1 MSALGPDRP
10 EYGLSRGRIDRGRRG
25 RWTRGADASRDARDG
40 TRRARPREAPQ
51 PMARARYGDLDPVE
65 RSAGCS
71 CRDPETRLSFSAPTP
86 QRFQDARHTACFV
99 SAYFRERGGVRVLF
113 IKVCENEG
121 CRRASFCGKNNSPLQ
136 EPPVQP
142 LKKGNRHLACGTS
155 NNKFITTRA
164 PGQAR
169 VGLGTSH
176 SSRGGTAREHARD
189 RESTN
194 NFTRV
199 TPRTRFRDA
208 PLGDVRAKLCT
219 RVLAVS
225 VARCQRERHMKRR
238 NGPHRAVFAPCW
250 LQAITLTS
258 GGVEAPFRSM
268 DRLLV
273 HEAPRVGIVRLDRG
287 LGCGL
292 NCGLGRGLDR

>member
-1 MSALGPDRP
+1 MRDVFHYNECIGPRP
-10 EYGLSRGRIDRGRRG
+10 ARVRSIAGPYRSRETGARWTHGSRGTPRG
-25 RWTRGADASRDARDG
+25 TRGTGRAS
-40 TRRARPREAPQ
+40 RRARPREAPQ
-51 PMARARYGDLDPVE
+51 PMARARCGDLDPVE

-71 CRDPETRLSFSAPTP
+71 CRDPETRLSFSAHATTSKT
-86 QRFQDARHTACFV
+86 RHTACFV
-99 SAYFRERGGVRVLF
+99 SAYFRERRGVRVLF

-142 LKKGNRHLACGTS
+142 LYKKATATHGTS

-199 TPRTRFRDA
+199 TPHAHALETR
-208 PLGDVRAKLCT
+208 LSET
-219 RVLAVS
+219 
-225 VARCQRERHMKRR
+225 
-238 NGPHRAVFAPCW
+238 
-250 LQAITLTS
+250 
-258 GGVEAPFRSM
+258 
-268 DRLLV
+268 
-273 HEAPRVGIVRLDRG
+273 
-287 LGCGL
+287 
-292 NCGLGRGLDR
+292 

>member
-1 MSALGPDRP
+1 
-10 EYGLSRGRIDRGRRG
+10 
-25 RWTRGADASRDARDG
+25 
-40 TRRARPREAPQ
+40 
-51 PMARARYGDLDPVE
+51 MARARCGDLDPVE

-71 CRDPETRLSFSAPTP
+71 CRDPETRLSFSAHATTSKT
-86 QRFQDARHTACFV
+86 RHTACFV
-99 SAYFRERGGVRVLF
+99 SAYFRERRGVRVLF

-142 LKKGNRHLACGTS
+142 LYKKATATHGTS

-208 PLGDVRAKLCT
+208 PLGDMRAKLCT

-258 GGVEAPFRSM
+258 GGVEAP
-268 DRLLV
+268 L
-273 HEAPRVGIVRLDRG
+273 
-287 LGCGL
+287 
-292 NCGLGRGLDR
+292 

>member
-1 MSALGPDRP
+1 MRDVFHYNECIGPRP
-10 EYGLSRGRIDRGRRG
+10 ARVRSIAGPYTILNRSRETGAG
-25 RWTRGADASRDARDG
+25 RGADASRDARDG

-142 LKKGNRHLACGTS
+142 LKKRQPP
-155 NNKFITTRA
+155 
-164 PGQAR
+164 PG
-169 VGLGTSH
+169 
-176 SSRGGTAREHARD
+176 
-189 RESTN
+189 
-194 NFTRV
+194 
-199 TPRTRFRDA
+199 
-208 PLGDVRAKLCT
+208 
-219 RVLAVS
+219 
-225 VARCQRERHMKRR
+225 MR
-238 NGPHRAVFAPCW
+238 N
-250 LQAITLTS
+250 IK
-258 GGVEAPFRSM
+258 
-268 DRLLV
+268 
-273 HEAPRVGIVRLDRG
+273 
-287 LGCGL
+287 
-292 NCGLGRGLDR
+292 